1 VSRCKTYL
9 HAEEEAKELLI
20 SIESNW
26 IKMETQMGILKKV
39 APNLDKRLQDMQ
51 SQVLSQLEGKLKTA
65 SYVIEQFKPEKF
77 PRVKGMKV
85 KHGDWNHDAGNP
97 EALTTAFSQMKPLT
111 KSKFSMKKE
120 ALLGI
125 VDEIEKW
132 QARYDPSWILIMQ
145 MAVGGIDDALQKTQ
159 EEPVFEK
166 VPIIV
171 AAKGLRDAARANQYS
186 ELKGQKSIWIE
197 PDEIELDPQKIP
209 NSTVQLSQSLEK
221 NMVLIDT
228 MVCNPATNINK
239 TTKEVRNL
247 ARLLAEV
254 DPSTFGLLKCR
265 GVIRVPKLGSLHLL
279 FDFKFIFDVPHKL
292 TNPQSLRAVLRSEKP
307 YPLDERLEL
316 AKKLTASILFVHT
329 VQFVHKNIR
338 PETIIIFQNEYSEI
352 GAPFLSG
359 FEQFRLEDG
368 VTFLSGD
375 DLWHHNLCNLLP
387 TRRGFLLTAL
397 V

>member
-9 HAEEEAKELLI
+9 RAEEEAKELLI

-26 IKMETQMGILKKV
+26 IKMETQMEILKKV

-51 SQVLSQLEGKLKTA
+51 SQVLSRLEGKLKTA

-85 KHGDWNHDAGNP
+85 KRVDWNHDAGNP

-111 KSKFSMKKE
+111 KSKFSMEKE
-120 ALLGI
+120 TLLGI

-145 MAVGGIDDALQKTQ
+145 MAVGGIDEALQKTQ
-159 EEPVFEK
+159 EEPVFEQ

-171 AAKGLRDAARANQYS
+171 AAKGLRDAARANQDS
-186 ELKGQKSIWIE
+186 ELKEQKSIWIE
-197 PDEIELDPQKIP
+197 PDEIELDLQKIP
-209 NSTVQLSQSLEK
+209 NSTVQLSQSVEK

-228 MVCNPATNINK
+228 MVCNPAANINK

-265 GVIRVPKLGSLHLL
+265 GVIQIPKLGFLHPL

-292 TNPQSLRAVLRSEKP
+292 KNPQSLRAVLLSEKP

-316 AKKLTASILFVHT
+316 AKKTHCLNPLRPHSTICSQEHSTRNNHYIPKRIFGNWIT
-329 VQFVHKNIR
+329 VSFWV
-338 PETIIIFQNEYSEI
+338 
-352 GAPFLSG
+352 
-359 FEQFRLEDG
+359 
-368 VTFLSGD
+368 
-375 DLWHHNLCNLLP
+375 
-387 TRRGFLLTAL
+387 
-397 V
+397 